1 MGAGGRPANYGCEG
15 LSDRPC
21 NQIKRRP
28 GVIAPGNAPL
38 PHKTGC
44 PFMIQAM
51 LLSVLVVS
59 ICTAIHYLVL
69 KRVSDTI
76 AHVIEAFIYT
86 LFFLWAVQ
94 GLQIGAL
101 NESGPAGKPPT
112 MMDYFYF
119 SLVNFTTLG
128 RGDLTPMGHL
138 RFITGIEAF
147 HGFLMITA
155 SGSFVLQVMAGRAPL
170 SDKG

>member
-1 MGAGGRPANYGCEG
+1 
-15 LSDRPC
+15 
-21 NQIKRRP
+21 
-28 GVIAPGNAPL
+28 
-38 PHKTGC
+38 
-44 PFMIQAM
+44 MIQAM

-59 ICTAIHYLVL
+59 ICTAIHYFVL
-69 KRVSDTI
+69 KWVSDTIAQRKRAAHGQNLGLAIGAITI